1 MAGNED
7 YSFDI
12 LFSTR
17 VLRKKTKKTPIRTK
31 YLWATTVV
39 IEDVNDRCPVIEG

>member
-12 LFSTR
+12 LFTTR
-17 VLRKKTKKTPIRTK
+17 VLRKKSNKKPIRTN
-31 YLWATTVV
+31 YLWANTVV